1 MAQCTVGLRQRLSSD
16 SGTFSGFS
24 AVRQQHTVRVC
35 SSRFG
40 SQVSRSVEVDLGFS
54 SFVKVCVLAEWVHTQ
69 RVAGFGISVLLVK
82 ILKTGSALGNPHHS
96 ILSCVV
102 TVVAFVYE

>member
-1 MAQCTVGLRQRLSSD
+1 MASAQGYRRQPFLAQCTVGLRQRLSSD

-40 SQVSRSVEVDLGFS
+40 SQVSRSEEVDLGFS
-54 SFVKVCVLAEWVHTQ
+54 SFVKVCVLAKVGRTAREWP
-69 RVAGFGISVLLVK
+69 VLASLFY
-82 ILKTGSALGNPHHS
+82 L
-96 ILSCVV
+96 
-102 TVVAFVYE
+102 